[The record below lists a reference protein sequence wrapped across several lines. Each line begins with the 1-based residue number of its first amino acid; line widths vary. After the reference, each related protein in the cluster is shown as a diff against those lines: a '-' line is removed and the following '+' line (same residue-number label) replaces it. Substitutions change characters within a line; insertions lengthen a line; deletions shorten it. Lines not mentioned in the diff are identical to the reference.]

1 MSHLQNL
8 LLDTLLGT
16 KHVDSAALIK
26 IQERSLCVA
35 SPGFNI
41 MPSDVRTL
49 VNGFAKDPLQ
59 TRREGLYFK
68 EKDYRCVRADEY
80 SLYAKNEN
88 TGVVVV
94 KTHLYLLVAT
104 YTEGMYPSV
113 CVEATESLETGQYSP
128 PPEASNIA
136 TFWASRHMAKL
147 GPGCWGHWKIG
158 DAAMALPPGGG
169 QAQYVTVPEG
179 LLVPIPEG
187 LTLPQAAAI
196 PEAWLTTLQLLHYVG
211 EENPYPVEIP
221 SH

>member
-26 IQERSLCVA
+26 LQERSLCVT

-49 VNGFAKDPLQ
+49 VNGFAKNPLL

-68 EKDYRCVRADEY
+68 EKDYKCVRADDS

-104 YTEGMYPSV
+104 YIAGMYPSV
-113 CVEATESLETGQYSP
+113 CVEATE
-128 PPEASNIA
+128 
-136 TFWASRHMAKL
+136 KL
-147 GPGCWGHWKIG
+147 GEYLRKKG
-158 DAAMALPPGGG
+158 
-169 QAQYVTVPEG
+169 
-179 LLVPIPEG
+179 
-187 LTLPQAAAI
+187 
-196 PEAWLTTLQLLHYVG
+196 
-211 EENPYPVEIP
+211 N
-221 SH
+221 